1 MQHVWKLLDT
11 IGRLLTPY
19 HPSGRQDQRQNIDD
33 INTPTLL
40 AISMTMAMGRYN
52 TVHTS
57 QWIKLITRSHW
68 TPPLGKFFLLK
79 E

>member
-19 HPSGRQDQRQNIDD
+19 HPSGRQDRRQNIDD

-57 QWIKLITRSHW
+57 QWIKHITS
-68 TPPLGKFFLLK
+68 TKPMAYIDVDEKDIN
-79 E
+79 